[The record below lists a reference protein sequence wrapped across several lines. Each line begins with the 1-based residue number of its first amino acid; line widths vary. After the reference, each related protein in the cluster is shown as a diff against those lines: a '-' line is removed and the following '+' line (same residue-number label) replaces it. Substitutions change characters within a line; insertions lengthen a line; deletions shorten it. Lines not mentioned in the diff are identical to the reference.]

1 MTPPVD
7 DARSQPQES
16 ARPVWVFAETVA
28 ATAMAYLLALCLETS
43 LVWLVLAL
51 SLILAGRR
59 SFSQYGLD
67 LRLCPPPLH
76 VHAFL
81 GLALVSLYGAGHAA
95 VSFLLCHKTFVLK
108 LPENPLADLA
118 REVLIVAFPEEVFF
132 RGYVQSRW
140 DLAFGKPW
148 HFFGA
153 SIGPG
158 LLAQAVL
165 FAICHLASGDW
176 RRSSVFFFALLVG
189 WLRARSGSVLAPV
202 AYHAVANLW
211 VRSLSASFH

>member
-7 DARSQPQES
+7 DARPRES
-16 ARPVWVFAETVA
+16 ARPVWVFAETAA
-28 ATAMAYLLALCLETS
+28 ATAMAYLLALRLETS
-43 LVWLVLAL
+43 LVWLVLGL
-51 SLILAGRR
+51 CLIFAGRR

-76 VHAFL
+76 VHVLL
-81 GLALVSLYGAGHAA
+81 GIALLSLYGAGHAT
-95 VSFLLCHKTFVLK
+95 VSLLLSHKTFVLK

-132 RGYVQSRW
+132 RGYLQSRW
-140 DLAFGKPW
+140 DLACGKPW
-148 HFFGA
+148 HVFGA

-158 LLAQAVL
+158 LLAQALL

-176 RRSSVFFFALLVG
+176 SRSSVFFFALLAG
-189 WLRARSGSVLAPV
+189 WLRARSGSVLGPV

>member
-16 ARPVWVFAETVA
+16 VRPAWVFAETAA
-28 ATAMAYLLALCLETS
+28 ATATAYLLALRLETS
-43 LVWLVLAL
+43 LVWLVLGL
-51 SLILAGRR
+51 SLMLAGRR
-59 SFSQYGLD
+59 SLSQYGVD
-67 LRLCPPPLH
+67 LRICPPPLH
-76 VHAFL
+76 VHAVL
-81 GLALVSLYGAGHAA
+81 GLALLSLYAVGYAA
-95 VSFLLCHKTFVLK
+95 VSFLPWHKTFVVK

-140 DLAFGKPW
+140 DLACGKPW
-148 HFFGA
+148 NFFGA
-153 SIGPG
+153 SIGIG
-158 LLAQAVL
+158 LAAQALL
-165 FAICHLASGDW
+165 FAICHLASGDGW
-176 RRSSVFFFALLVG
+176 RSSVFFFALLAG
-189 WLRARSGSVLAPV
+189 WLRARSGSVLGPV

>member
-1 MTPPVD
+1 MTPLVD
-7 DARSQPQES
+7 DARPRRRST
-16 ARPVWVFAETVA
+16 RPVWAFAETAA
-28 ATAMAYLLALCLETS
+28 ATATTYLLASRLETS
-43 LVWLVLAL
+43 LAWLVLGL
-51 SLILAGRR
+51 VLIVAGRR

-67 LRLCPPPLH
+67 LRLSPPPLR
-76 VHAFL
+76 VHALL
-81 GLALVSLYGAGHAA
+81 GLALFSLYGAGYAA
-95 VSFLLCHKTFVLK
+95 VSFLLWHKTFVLK

-132 RGYVQSRW
+132 RGYLQSRW
-140 DLAFGKPW
+140 DSACGKPW
-148 HFFGA
+148 HAFGA

-176 RRSSVFFFALLVG
+176 WRFGVFFFALLAG
-189 WLRARSGSVLAPV
+189 WLRARSGSVLGPA

-211 VRSLSASFH
+211 ARSLSASFH